1 MGVEDVKGW
10 VDILTS
16 AGFLGVAWY
25 LLKFAL
31 PEKDR
36 MHAEE
41 RRAWEASNAKMWE
54 AFRAEINNRADKYE
68 HLMVEVHECMARLS
82 GGTKQ

>member
-10 VDILTS
+10 MDVLTS

-36 MHAEE
+36 AHAEE
-41 RRAWEASNAKMWE
+41 RKAWEAANSKMWDT
-54 AFRAEINNRADKYE
+54 FRSEINIRADKYE
-68 HLMVEVHECMARLS
+68 KLLIETHECMSRLR
-82 GGTKQ
+82 GGENP